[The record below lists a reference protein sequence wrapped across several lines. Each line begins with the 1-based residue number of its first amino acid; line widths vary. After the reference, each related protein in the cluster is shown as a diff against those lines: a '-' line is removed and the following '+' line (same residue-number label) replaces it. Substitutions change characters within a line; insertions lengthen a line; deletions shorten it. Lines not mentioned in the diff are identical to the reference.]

1 MDLARVRNIGVVA
14 HIDAGKTTVTERIL
28 FYTGVEHRIGEVHD
42 GTATMDWM
50 AEERERGITIT
61 AAATTCKWKNYF
73 LQIIDTP
80 GHVDFTVEVERSLR
94 VLDSAIVVLDAVAG
108 VQPQTE
114 TVLRQA
120 QRHSVPLM
128 LFVNK
133 MDRLGADGER
143 ALDSVRQRLGLSPV
157 AVQLPIGAGDE
168 FAGVVDLITMEAVSW
183 SGDQGQDVSRAA
195 IPGELEAA
203 AEVARDAMCSG
214 IAECSEELTDAYLEA
229 GTLSVDQL
237 HRGLRLAVA
246 SRTLVPVLYGAALRN
261 IGVQPLLDGVVEWMP
276 SPLQRGSVNAK
287 TLSGEGLVCPPD
299 PKADPVALV
308 FKIFHE
314 KYGDL
319 HYLRIYSGTLKE
331 RQRMVVAR
339 NGRVE
344 RIGRILR
351 MHAEHREQLEEAG
364 PGSIVAVA
372 GLKFA
377 QTGDTLCLKGS
388 EILLEEMDFPDAVM
402 KLTVEAVEPTQTDRM
417 LEALDLLDREDPTLH
432 ATLDEDTG
440 QAMLAGMGE
449 LHLEV
454 VLHRLEAEFGVK
466 ALTGKPQVSY
476 REALLEKCQGSGAVE
491 VPMDDGSQRVEME
504 VGLAPIEGTAI
515 HFEPGEFWEQLPAAV
530 QAEIG
535 PSSLQHE
542 AGPLGFPLAGVRV
555 DVKSVSWRPE
565 SESPGPQAVAG
576 ALIRAMANALQ
587 GHTELR
593 EPIMT
598 VVVRVPESH
607 MSGVLS
613 DLNSRGGEILG
624 IDLELSEVRAQAPL
638 SEMFAYSTKLRSL
651 TQGKGEFSLEPAGF
665 AAPSE
670 SRKVEIME
678 SLGLC

>member
-61 AAATTCKWKNYF
+61 AAATTCIWKDHF

-94 VLDSAIVVLDAVAG
+94 VLDSAVVVLDAVAG

-120 QRHSVPLM
+120 QRHSVPLV

-143 ALDSVRQRLGLSPV
+143 ALTSVRQRLGLAPV

-168 FAGVVDLITMEAVSW
+168 FVGVIDLITMEALSW
-183 SGDQGQDVSRAA
+183 HGDQGQDVKRGP
-195 IPGELEAA
+195 IPEDLQLEAEA
-203 AEVARDAMCSG
+203 ARDAMCSAV
-214 IAECSEELTDAYLEA
+214 AEASEELTDSYLES
-229 GTLSVDQL
+229 GTLTTKQI
-237 HRGLRLAVA
+237 HHGLRLAVA
-246 SRTLVPVLYGAALRN
+246 ARTLVPVLYGAALRN
-261 IGVQPLLDGVVEWMP
+261 IGVQCLLDGIVAWMP
-276 SPLQRGSVNAK
+276 SPEQRGAVVAR
-287 TLSGEGLVCPPD
+287 TLDEEEVACPPD

-314 KYGDL
+314 NYGDL
-319 HYLRIYSGTLKE
+319 HYLRIYSGTLRE

-339 NGRVE
+339 SGRVE

-351 MHAEHREQLEEAG
+351 MHADHREQLDEAG

-388 EILLEEMDFPDAVM
+388 EVLLEEMNFPDAVM
-402 KLTVEAVEPTQTDRM
+402 KLTVEAAEPSQTERM
-417 LEALDLLDREDPTLH
+417 LESLELLEREDPTLH
-432 ATLDEDTG
+432 MSVDEDTG

-454 VLHRLEAEFGVK
+454 VLHRLMAEFGVQT
-466 ALTGKPQVSY
+466 LTGKPQVSY
-476 REALLEKCQGSGAVE
+476 REALLENCTGSGAVE
-491 VPMDDGSQRVEME
+491 VPADDGNQRVE
-504 VGLAPIEGTAI
+504 VSVRIQPIDGTALD
-515 HFEPGEFWEQLPAAV
+515 FDPGEPWQVLPAAV
-530 QAEIG
+530 QAEIS
-535 PSSLQHE
+535 PATLQHE
-542 AGPLGFPLAGVRV
+542 AGPMGFPLAGVKVEV
-555 DVKSVSWRPE
+555 DSVTWQPE
-565 SESPGPQAVAG
+565 AVNPGAQAVAG
-576 ALIRAMANALQ
+576 ALSRAMANALQ

-613 DLNSRGGEILG
+613 DLNARGGEVLG
-624 IDLELSEVRAQAPL
+624 IDLELGEVRAKAPL
-638 SEMFAYSTKLRSL
+638 AEMFAYSTKLRSL

-670 SRKVEIME
+670 SRKVAILE

>member
-28 FYTGVEHRIGEVHD
+28 FYTGGEHRIGEVHD

-61 AAATTCKWKNYF
+61 AAATTCRWRDYF

-80 GHVDFTVEVERSLR
+80 GHVDFTVEV

-120 QRHSVPLM
+120 QRHSVPLL
-128 LFVNK
+128 LFINK
-133 MDRLGADGER
+133 MDRLGADGDR
-143 ALDSVRQRLGLSPV
+143 ALASVRQRLGLAPV

-168 FAGVVDLITMEAVSW
+168 FVGVVDLIAMEAVKW
-183 SGDQGQDVSRAA
+183 QGDQGQEVIRSA
-195 IPGELEAA
+195 IPEHLKESAEAA
-203 AEVARDAMCSG
+203 RDIMCSE

-229 GTLSVDQL
+229 GTLNVDQI
-237 HRGLRLAVA
+237 HQGLRLAVA
-246 SRTLVPVLYGAALRN
+246 NRTLVPVLYGAALRN

-276 SPLQRGSVNAK
+276 SPLQRGAVGAK
-287 TLSGEGLVCPPD
+287 NLEGEGISCEPD

-319 HYLRIYSGTLKE
+319 HYLRVYSGTLKE

-377 QTGDTLCLKGS
+377 QTGDTLCLKGK
-388 EILLEEMDFPDAVM
+388 EALLEEMDFPDSVM
-402 KLTVEAVEPTQTDRM
+402 KLTVEAAEPSQTERM
-417 LEALDLLDREDPTLH
+417 LEALELLDREDPTLH
-432 ATLDEDTG
+432 ATVDEDTG

-454 VLHRLEAEFGVK
+454 VLHRLEAEFGVH

-476 REALLEKCQGSGAVE
+476 REALLDKCEGQGAVE
-491 VPMDDGSQRVEME
+491 VPTDDGSQRVEVAVHLVPM
-504 VGLAPIEGTAI
+504 EGTTI
-515 HFEPGEFWEQLPAAV
+515 HFEPGACWENLPATIRS
-530 QAEIG
+530 EIS
-535 PSSLQHE
+535 PASLQHE
-542 AGPLGFPLAGVRV
+542 AGPMGFPLAGVKVTV
-555 DVKSVSWRPE
+555 DAVSWRPE
-565 SESPGPQAVAG
+565 TDNPGVQAVAG
-576 ALIRAMANALQ
+576 ALTRAMANALQ

-593 EPIMT
+593 EPIMN

-624 IDLELSEVRAQAPL
+624 IDLELSEVRAKAPL

-670 SRKVEIME
+670 SRKTEIME

>member
-61 AAATTCKWKNYF
+61 AAATTCKWRDHF

-94 VLDSAIVVLDAVAG
+94 VLDSAVVVLDAVAG

-120 QRHSVPLM
+120 QRHAVPLVM
-128 LFVNK
+128 FVNK

-143 ALDSVRQRLGLSPV
+143 ALASVRQRLGLDPV

-168 FAGVVDLITMEAVSW
+168 FQGVIDLIAMEALSW
-183 SGDQGQDVSRAA
+183 HGDQGQDVKRGP
-195 IPGELEAA
+195 IPEELEVEAELA
-203 AEVARDAMCSG
+203 RDGMCSQIAEV
-214 IAECSEELTDAYLEA
+214 SEELTDAYLES
-229 GTLSVDQL
+229 GTLTQEQL
-237 HRGLRLAVA
+237 HQGLRLAVA
-246 SRTLVPVLYGAALRN
+246 ERSLVPVLYGAALRN

-276 SPLQRGSVNAK
+276 SPLQRGAVTA
-287 TLSGEGLVCPPD
+287 TDLAGEEVQCAPD
-299 PKADPVALV
+299 PKANPVALA

-319 HYLRIYSGTLKE
+319 HYLRVYSGTLKE

-364 PGSIVAVA
+364 PGAIVAVA

-377 QTGDTLCLKGS
+377 QTGDTLCIKGG
-388 EILLEEMDFPDAVM
+388 EVLLEAMDFPDAVM
-402 KLTVEAVEPTQTDRM
+402 KLTVEAAEPSQTDRM
-417 LEALDLLDREDPTLH
+417 LEALELLDREDPTLH
-432 ATLDEDTG
+432 STVDEDTG

-466 ALTGKPQVSY
+466 ALTGSPQVSY
-476 REALLEKCQGSGAVE
+476 REALLNPCAGSGMVDI
-491 VPMDDGSQRVEME
+491 PSDDGSQRVE
-504 VGLAPIEGTAI
+504 VGVSLEPLDATTIE
-515 HFEPGEFWEQLPAAV
+515 FDPGEAWQQLPQAV
-530 QAEIG
+530 QTEIG
-535 PSSLQHE
+535 AHSLQHE
-542 AGPLGFPLAGVRV
+542 AGPMGFPLAGVRLSV
-555 DVKSVSWRPE
+555 DSVSWAPE
-565 SESPGPQAVAG
+565 GDGPGAQAVMG
-576 ALIRAMANALQ
+576 ALTRAMANALS

-613 DLNSRGGEILG
+613 DLNSRGGEVLG
-624 IDLELSEVRAQAPL
+624 IDLELSEVRAKAPL
-638 SEMFAYSTKLRSL
+638 AEMFAYSTKLRSL

-665 AAPSE
+665 AAPAE
-670 SRKVEIME
+670 SRKAEILE